1 MSDAAR
7 SRASELR
14 RDPAGGGS
22 DSGPDRVAAQRRVN
36 RIRAFRAE
44 LDALTSAN
52 AVTLTAEQQGAIERY
67 HDELLR
73 RLAKDH
79 DVDQS
84 DAAGQ
89 LSRGMRIAAFL
100 AAVALTAAISSLV
113 SRFWGRLDLPVQ
125 ASLLC
130 AFPLVSLVAV
140 ELTAQRERTLY
151 ISSIFAL
158 AAFGTY
164 WVAVV
169 TLGQLLNVP
178 LTPAVVWGGALFGL
192 ALALPYGFRVILA
205 GALLALLAALTGSM
219 FQAAGMP
226 WTLVAEYPEIVT
238 GAALALTVLAPRLQQ
253 VHASFGAV
261 TRLVAFGVA
270 FCGLL
275 LLSTAGQASL
285 LPVAAHVTRLV
296 YQGVMLVLSVATLG
310 LAIRRQWLETVYL
323 SAGALTLFLFVRFVD
338 WFWEALP
345 RYLFFLLLAG
355 VALTWLLALRR
366 LRRRLGTERV

>member
-7 SRASELR
+7 PGASGLH
-14 RDPAGGGS
+14 RDHAGGGS
-22 DSGPDRVAAQRRVN
+22 DSGPDRVGAQRRVN

-52 AVTLTAEQQGAIERY
+52 AVILTPEQRHAIERY

-73 RLAKDH
+73 RLAMDH

-84 DAAGQ
+84 EAAGQ

-100 AAVALTAAISSLV
+100 AAVALTAAASSLV
-113 SRFWGRLDLPVQ
+113 SRFWGRLDLPLQ

-140 ELTAQRERTLY
+140 ELSAQRERTLY

-164 WVAVV
+164 WVAIV
-169 TLGQLLNVP
+169 TLGQLLNMP
-178 LTPAVVWGGALFGL
+178 LTPPFVWGGALFGL
-192 ALALPYGFRVILA
+192 TLALPYGFRVILA
-205 GALLALLAALTGSM
+205 GGLVALLAALAGSV
-219 FQAAGMP
+219 FHAAGMP
-226 WTLVAEYPEIVT
+226 WTLVPEYPEIIT
-238 GAALALTVLAPRLQQ
+238 GAALGLTTLAPRLQQ
-253 VHASFGAV
+253 VHAPFGAV
-261 TRLVAFGVA
+261 TRLVGFGVA
-270 FCGLL
+270 FAGLL

-285 LPVAAHVTRLV
+285 LPVAAHVTRLA
-296 YQGVMLVLSVATLG
+296 YQGVMLVLGVASLS

-323 SAGALTLFLFVRFVD
+323 SAGALTVFLFVRFVD
-338 WFWEALP
+338 WFWLALP

-355 VALTWLLALRR
+355 VALAWLLALRR